1 MNSPA
6 DLSLDRRSLLAIVA
20 ALAAAGVPSPGVATP
35 APVRL
40 LLIHGR
46 SQQGHDPADLKKA
59 WLAALRRGAQAAGV
73 TLPEDVDVA
82 FPFYGD
88 VLDKFA
94 RAYDIPL
101 ASDIKAKGNADT
113 DEYLAFQAEIA
124 EALRQRAGVTDAQID
139 AEYGPNPRAKGP
151 LNWDWVQAIL
161 RALDKNGGGLGQ
173 QALAMFTRDV
183 FLYTTRDGVRDEIDD
198 IVAGSLTVNPTV
210 IVAHSLG
217 SVVAYN
223 VLRTDKRDLK
233 VPLLVTVGCPLGIR
247 AIRRQYQPLR
257 FPKNVGGWYNAY
269 DRRDVVALY
278 ALDRENF
285 PVPPPPEIVNYA
297 LVDNHTDN
305 RHGIDGY
312 LDDPAVAKRVIGALA

>member
-1 MNSPA
+1 MNSLA
-6 DLSLDRRSLLAIVA
+6 NLSVDRRSLLAIVA
-20 ALAAAGVPSPGVATP
+20 ALATAGLPSPGVAAP

-40 LLIHGR
+40 LLVHGR
-46 SQQGHDPADLKKA
+46 SQQGRDPVELKKA

-73 TLPEDVDVA
+73 TLPEEIDVA

-94 RAYDIPL
+94 RAFEIPL
-101 ASDIKAKGNADT
+101 ASDIQAKGNADT

-124 EALRQRAGVTDAQID
+124 ESLRQRAGVTDAQID

-173 QALAMFTRDV
+173 KALALFTRDV
-183 FLYTTRDGVRDEIDD
+183 FLYTTRDGVRDEIND
-198 IVAGSLTVNPTV
+198 IVAGMLTVNPTV
-210 IVAHSLG
+210 VVAHSLG

-233 VPLLVTVGCPLGIR
+233 VPLLLTVGCPLGIR
-247 AIRRQYQPLR
+247 AVRRQYQPLR
-257 FPKNVGGWYNAY
+257 FPKHVAAWYNAY

-278 ALDRENF
+278 PLDRENF
-285 PVPPPPEIVNYA
+285 PVPPPPDIVNYA
-297 LVDNHTDN
+297 LVNNHTDN

-312 LDDPAVAKRVIGALA
+312 LDDPEVAKRLIGALA